1 MRVLLFL
8 QLLHDVPHLE
18 VWHIYHKQKQQY
30 FMKKFSDHNFKGQKA
45 LIRVDFNVP
54 IKDGKITD
62 DTRMRAA
69 VPTIK
74 KVLNDGGSVVL
85 MSHWGRPIK
94 DMEKNPNLTKANFS
108 LKPIVGDLSKML
120 GVDVQFSEDC
130 IGAEAAEKAKQ
141 LQPGQ
146 VLLLENLRYHKEE
159 EKGDKDFAEKLSK
172 LGDVYVN
179 DAFGTAHRAHASTA
193 VIAQFFPADKKTFG
207 NLMENEVMAAEE
219 VLHNNKKPFTAII
232 GGAKVSDKIL
242 IIENLLDKAT
252 DIIIGGGMAYTF
264 YKAQGGD
271 IGNSLCEDDRLDMA
285 RDLLKKADEKN
296 VCIHLPMDSIIA
308 DKFAADANTSSA
320 LSTEIPKGWMGL
332 DVGQMAIEMFKKVIS
347 NSKTILWNGPMG
359 VFEME
364 KFQHGTKAIAMAVV
378 EATENGA
385 YSLVG
390 GGDSVAAVNRFHL
403 ADKVS
408 YVSTGGG
415 AMLEYFEGKE
425 LPGIA
430 AIKNS

>member
-1 MRVLLFL
+1 MSPFAAY
-8 QLLHDVPHLE
+8 D
-18 VWHIYHKQKQQY
+18 
-30 FMKKFSDHNFKGQKA
+30 FSNQKA

-54 IKDGKITD
+54 IKEGKITD
-62 DTRMRAA
+62 DTRIRAA
-69 VPTIK
+69 LPTIN
-74 KVLNDGGSVVL
+74 KVLQDGGSVIL

-94 DMEKNPNLTKANFS
+94 DMEKKPELKKEDFS
-108 LKPIVGDLSKML
+108 LSRIVDHLSKAL
-120 GVDVQFSEDC
+120 NREVQFAADC
-130 IGAEAAEKAKQ
+130 IGEDVEQKAAA

-159 EKGDKDFAEKLSK
+159 EKGDAAFSEKLAK

-193 VIAQFFPADKKTFG
+193 VIAQFFPTGKKMFG
-207 NLMENEVMAAEE
+207 LLMEAEVKAGEK
-219 VLHNNKKPFTAII
+219 VLHNNEKPFTAII
-232 GGAKVSDKIL
+232 GGAKVSDKII

-264 YKAQGGD
+264 FKAQGGQ

-285 RDLLKKADEKN
+285 NALLAKAKDKGVN
-296 VCIHLPMDSIIA
+296 IHLPADSVIA
-308 DKFAADANTSSA
+308 DKFAPDANTDTA
-320 LSTEIPKGWMGL
+320 DNKQIPDGWMGL
-332 DVGQMAIEMFKKVIS
+332 DIGEKAIAAFSKVIEA
-347 NSKTILWNGPMG
+347 SKTILWNGPMG

-364 KFQHGTKAIAMAVV
+364 KFQAGTKAIADAVV
-378 EATENGA
+378 AATQQGA

-390 GGDSVAAVNRFHL
+390 GGDSVAAVNKFGL

-415 AMLEYFEGKE
+415 AMLEFFEGKE

-430 AIKNS
+430 AINK

>member
-1 MRVLLFL
+1 MSTFA
-8 QLLHDVPHLE
+8 D
-18 VWHIYHKQKQQY
+18 YN
-30 FMKKFSDHNFKGQKA
+30 FSGKKA

-54 IKDGKITD
+54 IKEGKITD
-62 DTRMRAA
+62 DTRIRAA
-69 VPTIK
+69 LPTIQ
-74 KVLNDGGSVVL
+74 KVLKDGGSVIL

-94 DMEKNPNLTKANFS
+94 DMEKKPELTKADFS
-108 LKPIVGDLSKML
+108 LGRIVAHLSELL
-120 GVDVQFSEDC
+120 GTEVIFADDCISED
-130 IGAEAAEKAKQ
+130 AQQKAAA

-146 VLLLENLRYHKEE
+146 VLLLENLRYYKEE
-159 EKGDKDFAEKLSK
+159 EKGDKAFAEKLAK

-193 VIAQFFPADKKTFG
+193 VIADSFPAGQKMFG
-207 NLMENEVMAAEE
+207 LLMEGEVKAAGQ
-219 VLHNNKKPFTAII
+219 VMNNAQRPFTAII

-264 YKAQGGD
+264 VKAQGGH
-271 IGNSLCEDDRLDMA
+271 IGNSLCEEDRLEMA
-285 RDLLKKADEKN
+285 LDLLKKADEKG
-296 VCIHLPMDSIIA
+296 VCIHLPQDSILA

-320 LSTEIPKGWMGL
+320 INHEIPEGWMGL
-332 DVGQMAIEMFKKVIS
+332 DIGLMAIESFCKVIK

-364 KFQHGTKAIAMAVV
+364 KFQHGTKAVAEAVV
-378 EATENGA
+378 AATQNGA

-390 GGDSVAAVNRFHL
+390 GGDSVAAVNKFHF

-430 AIKNS
+430 AIGK